1 MMSKFYG
8 EVLGL
13 KQVTDEKGWRKFAAA
28 AQRLRCIPARH
39 RRAAKVRRFVFYAN
53 DVAAF
58 VAGVARPANQA
69 APAIVDGLAAPRSG
83 FIAALFNHSS
93 SEVSP

>member
-39 RRAAKVRRFVFYAN
+39 RRAAKVRRLSFT
-53 DVAAF
+53 
-58 VAGVARPANQA
+58 PTM
-69 APAIVDGLAAPRSG
+69 
-83 FIAALFNHSS
+83 
-93 SEVSP
+93 